1 MCDLSKENLKKIVND
16 IVEDYDE
23 QIDLHMKMTQ
33 EFPEDLLI
41 RKKELQN
48 LLKKLGIR

>member
-1 MCDLSKENLKKIVND
+1 MSEFTKNNLKKIVND
-16 IVEDYDE
+16 IVKDYDE
-23 QIDLHMKMTQ
+23 QIDLHLKMLQ

-48 LLKKLGIR
+48 LLTKLGIR